1 MKQKRKTKQSRN
13 SQKARD
19 VAIGFLGWILLD
31 NAYLLLGLSLGFFV
45 AIAQAAG
52 FFLALVIPLLI
63 IALLLVWKKRTW
75 IGIGIAIALLVNFGV
90 WAILYGLHLGQWY
103 FYFLCPFPAGKNLL
117 V

>member
-1 MKQKRKTKQSRN
+1 MKQKRKMKQNRN
-13 SQKARD
+13 TQKARD
-19 VAIGFLGWILLD
+19 VAIGFLGWVLLD
-31 NAYLLLGLSLGFFV
+31 NIYLLVGLSLGFFV

-52 FFLALVIPLLI
+52 FFLALLVPLLI
-63 IALLLVWKKRTW
+63 VSLLLLWKKRSW

-90 WAILYGLHLGQWY
+90 WAILYGLHLGQLY